1 MTTQT
6 DNGVSDSLRLLLRL
20 VRLQESCPPAS
31 AVSAISRATSQ
42 ILILSAIYDMSI
54 EKDGDGCIS
63 LADWCSTF
71 VRAIER
77 GFGGAMN
84 ISYSA
89 RSEARLPL
97 PKAQTLGLALGEL
110 LADSHDRAS
119 SIGFA
124 PIAELALDED
134 VGGGVRLKI
143 RDGSPSKGLPT
154 LATMLALALG
164 GSLSETKAEGYCER
178 VIAFD
183 VAASSSMQES
193 CGCGP
198 QP

>member
-1 MTTQT
+1 MMTQT

-54 EKDGDGCIS
+54 EKDGDGRIS
-63 LADWCSTF
+63 LFDWCSTF

-77 GFGGAMN
+77 GFGGSMRL
-84 ISYSA
+84 SYSA
-89 RSEARLPL
+89 RSESRLPL

-110 LADSHDRAS
+110 LADAHDRAS
-119 SIGFA
+119 RLGCA
-124 PIAELALDED
+124 PHAELALDED
-134 VGGGVRLKI
+134 GEGGITLKI

-164 GSLSETKAEGYCER
+164 GSLSESKTEELCER
-178 VIAFD
+178 ILEFD
-183 VAASSSMQES
+183 IAASPLMRENDD
-193 CGCGP
+193 CGP